1 MKKLTLAASLVLG
14 FGLVANANAVDG
26 SVTFN
31 GKIVDQTCTVAT
43 NKKDQTV
50 TLPTVQSS
58 SLATASST
66 AGETPFTIS
75 LTNCKTKANSG
86 ISKVKAFFLP
96 NATNVDEN
104 THNLINIEKTSPAA
118 TNVQVQLLNKDL
130 TAINVGEN
138 ITDQSVNGTEIN
150 DTNKT
155 DGTVTAELKYFA
167 RYYATNPVTAGKV
180 TSKVEYN
187 IVYE

>member
-26 SVTFN
+26 SVTFD
-31 GKIVDQTCTVAT
+31 GKIVDQTCTVET
-43 NKKDQTV
+43 SKKDQTV

-58 SLATASST
+58 SLAAANST

-75 LTNCKTKANSG
+75 LSGCKTKATSG

-96 NATNVDEN
+96 NATKVDEN
-104 THNLINIEKTSPAA
+104 THNLINIATNSPA

>member
-26 SVTFN
+26 TVTFD

-43 NKKDQTV
+43 AANKDQTV
-50 TLPTVQSS
+50 KLPTVQSS
-58 SLATASST
+58 SLATPNSK

-75 LTNCKTKANSG
+75 LSGCKTKATSG

-104 THNLINIEKTSPAA
+104 THNLINIEKNSPA
-118 TNVQVQLLNKDL
+118 THVQVQLLNKDL
-130 TAINVGEN
+130 TEIKVGEN
-138 ITDQSVNGTEIN
+138 ITAQNVNGTDID
-150 DTNKT
+150 DTGKA
-155 DGTVTAELKYFA
+155 DGAVTAELKYFA
-167 RYYATNPVTAGKV
+167 RYYATGTVTAGKV

>member
-31 GKIVDQTCTVAT
+31 GKVVNQTCTVIAG
-43 NKKDQTV
+43 KKDQMV

-58 SLATASST
+58 SLATPKST

-75 LTNCKTKANSG
+75 LTGCKTKATSNT
-86 ISKVKAFFLP
+86 SKVKAFFLP
-96 NATNVDEN
+96 NANNVDEN
-104 THNLINIEKTSPAA
+104 THNLINIETNSPA

-130 TAINVGEN
+130 SVIKVGEN
-138 ITDQSVNGTEIN
+138 VTDQNVKGTDID

-155 DGTVTAELKYFA
+155 DGAVTAELKYFA
-167 RYYATNPVTAGKV
+167 RYYATTQAGAGNV
-180 TSKVEYN
+180 NSKVEYN

>member
-26 SVTFN
+26 SVTFD
-31 GKIVDQTCTVAT
+31 GKIVDQTCTVSAG
-43 NKKDQTV
+43 KKDQTV
-50 TLPTVQSS
+50 KLPTVQSS
-58 SLATASST
+58 SLATPNST

-75 LTNCKTKANSG
+75 LSGCKTKATSG

-104 THNLINIEKTSPAA
+104 THNLINIEKNAPAA
-118 TNVQVQLLNKDL
+118 HVQVQLLNKDL
-130 TAINVGEN
+130 SEIKVGEN
-138 ITDQSVNGTEIN
+138 ITAQNVNGTDIN
-150 DTNKT
+150 DTGKA
-155 DGTVTAELKYFA
+155 DGAVTAELKYFA
-167 RYYATNPVTAGKV
+167 RYYATEAVTAGKV

>member
-31 GKIVDQTCTVAT
+31 GKVVNQTCTVIT
-43 NKKDQTV
+43 GKQNQTV
-50 TLPTVQSS
+50 TLPTVQLS
-58 SLATASST
+58 SLNATGTT

-75 LTNCKTKANSG
+75 LTNCNTKKTSG
-86 ISKVKAFFLP
+86 VTQVKAFFLP
-96 NATNVDEN
+96 NATDVDEN
-104 THNLINIEKTSPAA
+104 THNLINKANGSAA
-118 TNVQVQLLNKDL
+118 NNVQIQLLNKNL
-130 TAINVGEN
+130 TVIKVGEN
-138 ITDQSVNGTEIN
+138 VTDQNVNGTDID
-150 DTNKT
+150 DTGKN

-167 RYYATNPVTAGKV
+167 RYYATNAVTAGEV

-187 IVYE
+187 IVYK

>member
-26 SVTFN
+26 SVTFS
-31 GKIVDQTCTVAT
+31 GQIVDQTCTVANN
-43 NKKDQTV
+43 NKDLTV
-50 TLPTVQSS
+50 KLPTVQSS
-58 SLATASST
+58 SLATANST

-75 LTNCKTKANSG
+75 LSGCKTKTTSG

-96 NATNVDEN
+96 HATNVDEN
-104 THNLINIEKTSPAA
+104 THNLMNIEQNSPA
-118 TNVQVQLLNKDL
+118 THVQVQLLNKDL
-130 TAINVGEN
+130 TEIKVGEN
-138 ITDQSVNGTEIN
+138 ITAQNVNGTEIN
-150 DTNKT
+150 DTGKH
-155 DGTVTAELKYFA
+155 DGAVTADLKYFA
-167 RYYATNPVTAGKV
+167 RYYATNTVTAGKV

>member
-31 GKIVDQTCTVAT
+31 GKVVNQTCTVIT
-43 NKKDQTV
+43 GKKDQTV
-50 TLPTVQSS
+50 KLPTVQSS
-58 SLATASST
+58 SLATPKST

-75 LTNCKTKANSG
+75 LTGCNTKNTSG
-86 ISKVKAFFLP
+86 ISQVKAFFLP
-96 NATNVDEN
+96 NATNVNET
-104 THNLINIEKTSPAA
+104 THNLINIATNSPA

-130 TAINVGEN
+130 SVIKVGEN
-138 ITDQSVNGTEIN
+138 ITDQNVTGTDIN
-150 DTNKT
+150 DAGKT

-167 RYYATNPVTAGKV
+167 RYYATSAAGTGDV
-180 TSKVEYN
+180 NSKVEYN